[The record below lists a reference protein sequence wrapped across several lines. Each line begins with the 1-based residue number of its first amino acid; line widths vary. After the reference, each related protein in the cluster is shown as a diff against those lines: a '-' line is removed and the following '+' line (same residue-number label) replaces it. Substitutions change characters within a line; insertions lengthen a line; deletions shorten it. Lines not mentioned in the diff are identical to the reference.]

1 MKIQVFAFALAATA
15 SAIAPAMS
23 QENPAAAPQAP
34 SVQQPAQPSQA
45 PAERAAPTPAQE
57 PARIQTQDFKSW
69 IGMKIETIDGVNVGE
84 VAGVIPATGSV
95 LQEVH
100 ADIGGFLGFGET
112 RVKMMPAQLTR
123 QGDKFIVSLTKDEVS
138 KLPKIEG

>member
-15 SAIAPAMS
+15 AAMTPAMA
-23 QENPAAAPQAP
+23 QENPAAPQTP
-34 SVQQPAQPSQA
+34 SIQQPAQPSQA

-69 IGMKIETIDGVNVGE
+69 IGMKIETIEGVNVGE
-84 VAGVIPATGSV
+84 VAGVIPASGSV

-100 ADIGGFLGFGET
+100 VDIGGFLGFGET